1 MSRGIE
7 WGSAAKDAMARVDAK
22 PALVDPD
29 PTPITAA
36 PTARKRPARKATRP
50 TPTTVPIASGG
61 LEVPAGGVGYDKLK
75 AKTLRFHESQSDA
88 LQALVRIVN
97 EQRAVK
103 KERITDNTLIR
114 LAVELLL
121 ERKDELAGSN
131 EAELAASLGLKY
143 LNE

>member
-36 PTARKRPARKATRP
+36 PTARKRPARKPARP
-50 TPTTVPIASGG
+50 APASAPAPSG

-88 LQALVRIVN
+88 LQALVRVVN

-121 ERKDELAGSN
+121 ERQDELAGSN

-143 LNE
+143 LND

>member
-22 PALVDPD
+22 PALVEPE

-36 PTARKRPARKATRP
+36 PTARKRPARKPAQP
-50 TPTTVPIASGG
+50 TPTTSAPATGP
-61 LEVPAGGVGYDKLK
+61 EVPAGGVGYDKLK

-88 LQALVRIVN
+88 IQALVRVVN
-97 EQRAVK
+97 EQRAVP

-131 EAELAASLGLKY
+131 EAELAASLGLRY
-143 LNE
+143 LND

>member
-1 MSRGIE
+1 MSRSIE
-7 WGSAAKDAMARVDAK
+7 WGSAAQDAIARVDSK
-22 PALVDPD
+22 PALVDND

-36 PTARKRPARKATRP
+36 ATARKRAPRKTTKTAAAPVPAG
-50 TPTTVPIASGG
+50 S
-61 LEVPAGGVGYDKLK
+61 EVRAGGVGYDKLK

-88 LQALVRIVN
+88 LAALVRIVN

-131 EAELAASLGLKY
+131 EAELAASLGLDY
-143 LNE
+143 LND